1 MCGVCGKEPCE
12 CVAVS
17 PSRMTSVKAI
27 GSLGPNATA
36 TLKFTPKPM
45 ASVPAKPALRVVQV
59 GAARTLTQPT
69 LNPMRMGAT
78 RRMGTHKLSGADIAE
93 VHDEASRA
101 HRTLAAVM
109 MPMITDV
116 NASQAQR
123 NFLAEALPVLH
134 GCAATAR
141 AMANKNDHIDD
152 AGLDVVERAAML
164 AARAR
169 EIS

>member
-12 CVAVS
+12 C
-17 PSRMTSVKAI
+17 PKMTTVKAM
-27 GSLGPNATA
+27 GALGGVTVATV
-36 TLKFTPKPM
+36 TEVERTVTDHPQTDNRPIVNVFMGPKRPDRNTPM
-45 ASVPAKPALRVVQV
+45 MRAAQAGASVHR
-59 GAARTLTQPT
+59 
-69 LNPMRMGAT
+69 
-78 RRMGTHKLSGADIAE
+78 LSGADIMD

-164 AARAR
+164 ATRAR